1 MLSGQN
7 VKLERL
13 QRVQCVRALLS
24 TSLLHSS
31 SEQLRMKIKPKE
43 KNNASINTSPTQTNT
58 QLLSL
63 VSQNVHVSYSN
74 ADKRYQGEAHS
85 MTNGCDEIMSG
96 HWRWML
102 TFGSGGTGVVK
113 ESRKGVDSRY

>member
-1 MLSGQN
+1 MLSGQKCETRKAAACA
-7 VKLERL
+7 VHT
-13 QRVQCVRALLS
+13 CTS

-31 SEQLRMKIKPKE
+31 GEQMQMKMKLKE
-43 KNNASINTSPTQTNT
+43 MNNAPLNTGPTQTNI

-85 MTNGCDEIMSG
+85 VTNGCDEIMSG
-96 HWRWML
+96 HWRWMF
-102 TFGSGGTGVVK
+102 TFGSGELGL
-113 ESRKGVDSRY
+113 